1 VKKSED
7 SPQQL
12 NPMRRVLAN
21 FWILIRGR
29 GAAAIMAFGATA
41 LMARSLGPAEF
52 GMVVLIHTYAMLIRA
67 LLDFGSVDAIVRF
80 GVPAHDAGDSHALGR
95 LIKVCRRI
103 DKQASITA
111 ALLALAVAPFAG
123 PSMGMDNNHV
133 MLLMAYSVVLI
144 TTGTGTASGILR
156 LYDRFD
162 ILGRQMTISP
172 TIRFMG
178 VVIAWWL
185 SAPIQVFVAIWASGY
200 AAENFYLM
208 WHAKHK
214 YNTHI
219 KEALAGVSIKDAKL
233 SDFDGLRHFL
243 WVTYW
248 QSNLD
253 ILPKHITTV
262 LVGYLLGP
270 AEAGLLRLARELS
283 SMLSKPAIL
292 IRQVIFVDL
301 TRNWNQGNQAFDVIA
316 YRTALLG
323 GALGSLFVLTSYFFG
338 EHLLATLLG
347 QQFVAAKSIL
357 TFMLL
362 AATLDLVASP
372 LRSAIYAMGYAAKAM
387 RLYVVSTSIYL
398 ILFVVLTAKMGLI
411 GAGLAASAAAA
422 VPLIGMLMLIRGNRP
437 DNSKN

>member
-1 VKKSED
+1 MKKSED

-123 PSMGMDNNHV
+123 PSIGMDNNHV

-219 KEALAGVSIKDAKL
+219 KEALAGVSVKDAKL
-233 SDFDGLRHFL
+233 SDCDGLRHFL

-357 TFMLL
+357 TLMLL
-362 AATLDLVASP
+362 AATLDLTASP
-372 LRSAIYAMGYAAKAM
+372 LRSALYAMGYAAKAM
-387 RLYVVSTSIYL
+387 RLYVVSTTMYL
-398 ILFVVLTAKMGLI
+398 GLFVVLTKSMGLI
-411 GAGLAASAAAA
+411 GAGLAASVAAAL
-422 VPLIGMLMLIRGNRP
+422 PLIGMLVLILGSRQDIP
-437 DNSKN
+437 KS

>member
-1 VKKSED
+1 MNKSKD
-7 SPQQL
+7 SLKQL

-41 LMARSLGPAEF
+41 LMARTIGPAEF
-52 GMVVLIHTYAMLIRA
+52 GMVILIHTYAMLVRA
-67 LLDFGSVDAIVRF
+67 LFDFGSMDAIVRF

-103 DKQASITA
+103 DKQASIA
-111 ALLALAVAPFAG
+111 ATLLALIVAPIAG
-123 PSMGMDNNHV
+123 PFMGMDNQHV
-133 MLLMAYSVVLI
+133 LLLMAYSLVLL
-144 TTGTGTASGILR
+144 TTGIGSAGGILR
-156 LYDRFD
+156 LYDHFD
-162 ILGRQMTISP
+162 ILGRQITIAP
-172 TIRFMG
+172 TIRFFG
-178 VVIAWWL
+178 VLIAWWL
-185 SAPIQVFVAIWASGY
+185 SAPIQVFVAIWAIAW
-200 AAENFYLM
+200 AAENSYPM
-208 WHAKHK
+208 WKARQK

-219 KEALAGVSIKDAKL
+219 KQALVGVSVKGAKL
-233 SDFDGLRHFL
+233 SDFEGLRHFF

-253 ILPKHITTV
+253 LLPKHITTV

-323 GALGSLFVLTSYFFG
+323 GLLGMLFVVTSYFFG
-338 EHLLATLLG
+338 EYLLAALLG
-347 QQFVAAKSIL
+347 QQFVAAKSVL
-357 TFMLL
+357 TLMLL
-362 AATLDLVASP
+362 AATLDLATSP
-372 LRSAIYAMGYAAKAM
+372 LRSALYAMGFAIKAL
-387 RLYVVSTSIYL
+387 RLYVFSTTIYL
-398 ILFVVLTAKMGLI
+398 ILFVVLTVRMGLI
-411 GAGLAASAAAA
+411 GAGVAASLAATF
-422 VPLIGMLMLIRGNRP
+422 PLIGMLVLIRGNRQGGP
-437 DNSKN
+437 KS

>member
-1 VKKSED
+1 MKKSED

-219 KEALAGVSIKDAKL
+219 KEALAGVSVKDAKL
-233 SDFDGLRHFL
+233 SDCDGLRHFL

-362 AATLDLVASP
+362 AATLDLTASP
-372 LRSAIYAMGYAAKAM
+372 LRSALYAMGYAAKAM
-387 RLYVVSTSIYL
+387 RLYVVSTSFYL
-398 ILFVVLTAKMGLI
+398 VLFVVLTAKMGLI
-411 GAGLAASAAAA
+411 GAGLAASVAAAL
-422 VPLIGMLMLIRGNRP
+422 PLIGMLVLIHGNRQDSP
-437 DNSKN
+437 KS

>member
-1 VKKSED
+1 MNKSED
-7 SPQQL
+7 SLKQL

-41 LMARSLGPAEF
+41 LMARALGPAEF
-52 GMVVLIHTYAMLIRA
+52 GMVVLIHTYAMLVRA
-67 LLDFGSVDAIVRF
+67 LFDFGSMDAIVRY

-103 DKQASITA
+103 DIQASIA
-111 ALLALAVAPFAG
+111 ATLLALIVAPIAG
-123 PSMGMDNNHV
+123 PFMGMDSQLV
-133 MLLMAYSVVLI
+133 ILLEAYSLVLL
-144 TTGTGTASGILR
+144 TTGVGTAGSILR

-162 ILGRQMTISP
+162 ILGRYMTVAP

-185 SAPIQVFVAIWASGY
+185 SAPIQVFVAIWAIAY

-219 KEALAGVSIKDAKL
+219 KQALAGASVKGAKL
-233 SDFDGLRHFL
+233 SDFEGLRHFL

-253 ILPKHITTV
+253 VLPKHITTV

-316 YRTALLG
+316 YRTALIG
-323 GALGSLFVLTSYFFG
+323 GALGLLFVMTSYFFG

-347 QQFVAAKSIL
+347 QQFVAAKSVL
-357 TFMLL
+357 TLMLL
-362 AATLDLVASP
+362 AATLDLASSP
-372 LRSAIYAMGYAAKAM
+372 LRSALYAIGKALSAL
-387 RLYVVSTSIYL
+387 RLHIFSTAIYL
-398 ILFVVLTAKMGLI
+398 VLLILLTRKFGLI
-411 GAGLAASAAAA
+411 GAGLAASSTAA
-422 VPLIGMLMLIRGNRP
+422 LTLTGMLFIMRNNKRLN
-437 DNSKN
+437 

>member
-1 VKKSED
+1 MNKSED
-7 SPQQL
+7 SLKQL

-52 GMVVLIHTYAMLIRA
+52 GMVVLMHTYAMLIRA
-67 LLDFGSVDAIVRF
+67 LLDFDSVAAIVRY
-80 GVPAHDAGDSHALGR
+80 GVPAHDESDSHALGR
-95 LIKVCRRI
+95 LIRVCRRI
-103 DKQASITA
+103 DRQSSIA
-111 ALLALAVAPFAG
+111 ATLMALIIAPFVG
-123 PSMGMDNNHV
+123 PSMGMDSHHV
-133 MLLMAYSVVLI
+133 MLLMAYSLVLI

-162 ILGRQMTISP
+162 IIGRQMTIAP
-172 TIRFMG
+172 IIRFIG

-185 SAPIQVFVAIWASGY
+185 SAPIQVFVVIWACGY
-200 AAENFYLM
+200 AAENFYLL

-214 YNTHI
+214 YHTHI
-219 KEALAGVSIKDAKL
+219 KEALAGVSVKDAKL

-248 QSNLD
+248 QANLD

-301 TRNWNQGNQAFDVIA
+301 TRNWNQGNKAFDVIA

-323 GALGSLFVLTSYFFG
+323 GALGLLFVLTSYFFG

-347 QQFVAAKSIL
+347 QQFVAANVVL

-362 AATLDLVASP
+362 AATLDLAASP
-372 LRSAIYAMGYAAKAM
+372 LRSALYAMGYAAKAM
-387 RLYVVSTSIYL
+387 RLYVLSTTIYL
-398 ILFVVLTAKMGLI
+398 GLFVVLTKYMGLI
-411 GAGLAASAAAA
+411 GAGVAASFAAAL
-422 VPLIGMLMLIRGNRP
+422 PLIGMLVLVRGNRQDSP
-437 DNSKN
+437 KS

>member
-1 VKKSED
+1 MNKSED
-7 SPQQL
+7 SLKTL

-52 GMVVLIHTYAMLIRA
+52 GLVVLMHTYAMLMRA
-67 LLDFGSVDAIVRF
+67 LFDFGSVDAIVRF
-80 GVPAHDAGDSHALGR
+80 GVPAHDESDSHTLGR

-103 DKQASITA
+103 DRQTCIA
-111 ALLALAVAPFAG
+111 ATFLALIVAPFAG
-123 PSMGMDNNHV
+123 PSMGMDNKHV
-133 MLLMAYSVVLI
+133 MLLMAYSLVLI
-144 TTGTGTASGILR
+144 TTGTGTAAGILR

-162 ILGRQMTISP
+162 ILGRQMTIAP
-172 TIRFMG
+172 TIRFFG

-200 AAENFYLM
+200 AAENFYLI

-219 KEALAGVSIKDAKL
+219 KEALGGVSVKGAKL
-233 SDFDGLRHFL
+233 NDFEGLRHFL

-262 LVGYLLGP
+262 MVGYLLGP

-301 TRNWNQGNQAFDVIA
+301 TRHWNQGNKAFDVIA
-316 YRTALLG
+316 YRTALFG
-323 GALGSLFVLTSYFFG
+323 GALGLLFVMASYFFG
-338 EHLLATLLG
+338 DHLLATLLG
-347 QQFVAAKSIL
+347 QQFVAAKTVL
-357 TFMLL
+357 TLMLL
-362 AATLDLVASP
+362 AATLDLAASP

-387 RLYVVSTSIYL
+387 RLYIVSTSIYL
-398 ILFVVLTAKMGLI
+398 ILFVVLTSQFGLI
-411 GAGLAASAAAA
+411 GAGVAASIAAAL
-422 VPLIGMLMLIRGNRP
+422 PLIGMLVLIRGN
-437 DNSKN
+437 KFF

>member
-1 VKKSED
+1 MNKSED
-7 SPQQL
+7 SLKQL

-219 KEALAGVSIKDAKL
+219 KEALAGVSVKDAKL
-233 SDFDGLRHFL
+233 SDCDGLRHFL

-357 TFMLL
+357 TLMLL
-362 AATLDLVASP
+362 AATLDLTASP
-372 LRSAIYAMGYAAKAM
+372 LRSALYAMGYAAKAM
-387 RLYVVSTSIYL
+387 GLYVVSTSIYL

-422 VPLIGMLMLIRGNRP
+422 VPLIGMLVLIRGNRP
-437 DNSKN
+437 DK

>member
-1 VKKSED
+1 MNKSED
-7 SPQQL
+7 SLKQL

-41 LMARSLGPAEF
+41 LMARTLGPAEF

-67 LLDFGSVDAIVRF
+67 LLDFDSVDAIVRY
-80 GVPAHDAGDSHALGR
+80 GVPAHDKSDSHTLGR
-95 LIKVCRRI
+95 LIRVCRRI
-103 DKQASITA
+103 DRKSSIVATLI
-111 ALLALAVAPFAG
+111 ALIVAPVAG
-123 PSMGMDNNHV
+123 PFMGMDSQHV
-133 MLLMAYSVVLI
+133 MLLVAYSLVLL
-144 TTGTGTASGILR
+144 TTGIGTAAGILR

-162 ILGRQMTISP
+162 ILGRQMTIAP
-172 TIRFMG
+172 TIRFIG

-185 SAPIQVFVAIWASGY
+185 SAPIQVFVAIWAAGY
-200 AAENFYLM
+200 ATEQLYIL

-219 KEALAGVSIKDAKL
+219 KVALAGVSVKGAKL

-323 GALGSLFVLTSYFFG
+323 GALGLLFVVTSYFFG

-347 QQFVAAKSIL
+347 QQFVAAKSVL
-357 TFMLL
+357 TLMLL
-362 AATLDLVASP
+362 AATLDLAASP
-372 LRSAIYAMGYAAKAM
+372 LRSALYAMGYATKAM
-387 RLYVVSTSIYL
+387 RLYVLSTTMYL
-398 ILFVVLTAKMGLI
+398 GLFVVLTKSMGLI
-411 GAGLAASAAAA
+411 GAGLAASVAAAL
-422 VPLIGMLMLIRGNRP
+422 PLIGMLVLILGSRQDIP
-437 DNSKN
+437 KS

>member
-1 VKKSED
+1 MNKSED
-7 SPQQL
+7 FLKQL

-41 LMARSLGPAEF
+41 LMARSLGPSDF
-52 GMVVLIHTYAMLIRA
+52 GMVVLIHTYAMLMRA
-67 LLDFGSVDAIVRF
+67 LVDFGSTQAIVRY

-123 PSMGMDNNHV
+123 PSMGMDKQHV
-133 MLLMAYSVVLI
+133 MLLMSYSLVLI

-162 ILGRQMTISP
+162 ILGRQMTIAP
-172 TIRFMG
+172 TIRFLG
-178 VVIAWWL
+178 VAIAWWL
-185 SAPIQVFVAIWASGY
+185 SAPIQVFVAIWAIAY

-219 KEALAGVSIKDAKL
+219 KEVLAGISVKGAKL
-233 SDFDGLRHFL
+233 SDFDGLRDFL

-253 ILPKHITTV
+253 VLPKHITTV

-283 SMLSKPAIL
+283 SMLSKPALL
-292 IRQVIFVDL
+292 IRQVIFADL
-301 TRNWNQGNQAFDVIA
+301 TRSWHQGSDAFDVIT

-323 GALGSLFVLTSYFFG
+323 GLLGLLFVVTSYFFG

-347 QQFVAAKSIL
+347 QQFVAAKSVL
-357 TFMLL
+357 TLMFL
-362 AATLDLVASP
+362 AATLDLAASP
-372 LRSAIYAMGYAAKAM
+372 LRSALYAMGYATKTL
-387 RLYVVSTSIYL
+387 RLYIFSTTIYL
-398 ILFVVLTAKMGLI
+398 GLFVLLTKGMGLI
-411 GAGLAASAAAA
+411 GAGVAASIAAALT
-422 VPLIGMLMLIRGNRP
+422 LIGMLVLIRGNRCSGI
-437 DNSKN
+437 NK

>member
-1 VKKSED
+1 MKKSED

-29 GAAAIMAFGATA
+29 GAAAIMALGATA

-123 PSMGMDNNHV
+123 PSIGMDNNHV

-219 KEALAGVSIKDAKL
+219 KEALAGVSVKDAKL
-233 SDFDGLRHFL
+233 SDCDGLRHFL

-323 GALGSLFVLTSYFFG
+323 GLLGMLFVVTSYFFG
-338 EHLLATLLG
+338 EHLLGTLLG

-422 VPLIGMLMLIRGNRP
+422 VPLIGMLVLIRGNRP
-437 DNSKN
+437 DK

>member
-1 VKKSED
+1 MKKSED

-111 ALLALAVAPFAG
+111 ALLAFAVAPFAG
-123 PSMGMDNNHV
+123 PYMDMDNNHI

-219 KEALAGVSIKDAKL
+219 KEALAGVSVKDAKL
-233 SDFDGLRHFL
+233 SDCDGLRHFL

-357 TFMLL
+357 TLMLL
-362 AATLDLVASP
+362 AATLDLTASP
-372 LRSAIYAMGYAAKAM
+372 LRSALYAMGYAAKAM
-387 RLYVVSTSIYL
+387 RLYVVSTTMYL
-398 ILFVVLTAKMGLI
+398 GLFVVLTKDMGLI
-411 GAGLAASAAAA
+411 GAGVAASVAAAL
-422 VPLIGMLMLIRGNRP
+422 PLIGMLVLIRGNRQDSP
-437 DNSKN
+437 KS

>member
-1 VKKSED
+1 MNQSED
-7 SPQQL
+7 PTASH
-12 NPMRRVLAN
+12 NPMQRVRAN

-52 GMVVLIHTYAMLIRA
+52 GLVVLMHTYAMLMRA
-67 LLDFGSVDAIVRF
+67 LFDFGSVDAIVRF
-80 GVPAHDAGDSHALGR
+80 GVPAHDESDSHTLGR

-103 DKQASITA
+103 DRQTCIA
-111 ALLALAVAPFAG
+111 ATFLALIVAPFAG
-123 PSMGMDNNHV
+123 PSMGMDNKHV
-133 MLLMAYSVVLI
+133 MLLMAYSLVLI
-144 TTGTGTASGILR
+144 TTGTGTAAGILR

-162 ILGRQMTISP
+162 ILGRQLTIAP
-172 TIRFMG
+172 TIRFIG

-185 SAPIQVFVAIWASGY
+185 SASIQVFVAIWASGY
-200 AAENFYLM
+200 VAENFYLM

-219 KEALAGVSIKDAKL
+219 KEALEGVSVKCAKL
-233 SDFDGLRHFL
+233 SDFEGLRHFL

-262 LVGYLLGP
+262 MVGYLLGP

-301 TRNWNQGNQAFDVIA
+301 TRHWNQGNQAFDVIA
-316 YRTALLG
+316 YRTALFG
-323 GALGSLFVLTSYFFG
+323 GAFGLLFVMASYFFG
-338 EHLLATLLG
+338 DHLLATLLG
-347 QQFVAAKSIL
+347 QQFVAAKTVL
-357 TFMLL
+357 TLMLL
-362 AATLDLVASP
+362 AATLDLATSP

-387 RLYVVSTSIYL
+387 RLYIVSTSIYL
-398 ILFVVLTAKMGLI
+398 TLFVVLTSQFGLI
-411 GAGLAASAAAA
+411 GAGVAASIAAAL
-422 VPLIGMLMLIRGNRP
+422 PLIGMLVLIRGN
-437 DNSKN
+437 KFF

>member
-1 VKKSED
+1 VNKSED
-7 SPQQL
+7 SLKQL
-12 NPMRRVLAN
+12 NPMHRVLAN

-52 GMVVLIHTYAMLIRA
+52 GMVVLIHTYAMLMRA
-67 LLDFGSVDAIVRF
+67 LVDFGSAEAIVRY
-80 GVPAHDAGDSHALGR
+80 GVPAHDADDSHALGR
-95 LIKVCRRI
+95 LIKLCRRI
-103 DKQASITA
+103 DRQTMVVAT
-111 ALLALAVAPFAG
+111 LLALIVAPFAG
-123 PSMGMDNNHV
+123 PSMGMDGDHI
-133 MLLMAYSVVLI
+133 MLLIAYSLTLI
-144 TTGTGTASGILR
+144 STGVGTSVGILR

-162 ILGRQMTISP
+162 ILGRQMTIAP
-172 TIRFMG
+172 TIRFFG

-185 SAPIQVFVAIWASGY
+185 SAPIQVFVAIWATGY
-200 AAENFYLM
+200 AAENFYLI

-214 YNTHI
+214 YNIHI
-219 KEALAGVSIKDAKL
+219 KVALAGVSVKDAKL

-243 WVTYW
+243 WVNYW

-253 ILPKHITTV
+253 FLPKHITTV

-323 GALGSLFVLTSYFFG
+323 GALGLLFVMASYFFG
-338 EHLLATLLG
+338 EHLLGTLLG

>member
-1 VKKSED
+1 
-7 SPQQL
+7 
-12 NPMRRVLAN
+12 MRRVLAN

-123 PSMGMDNNHV
+123 PSMGMDNQHV

-144 TTGTGTASGILR
+144 TTGTGTATGILR
-156 LYDRFD
+156 LYGRFD

-178 VVIAWWL
+178 VAIAWWL
-185 SAPIQVFVAIWASGY
+185 SAPIQVFVTIWAIAY
-200 AAENFYLM
+200 AAENFYMM

-214 YNTHI
+214 YNIHI
-219 KEALAGVSIKDAKL
+219 KEALGGFSVKDAKL
-233 SDFDGLRHFL
+233 SECDGLRHFL

-253 ILPKHITTV
+253 ILPKHISTL

-301 TRNWNQGNQAFDVIA
+301 TRNWNQGNKAFDVIA

-323 GALGSLFVLTSYFFG
+323 GALGSLFVMASYFFG
-338 EHLLATLLG
+338 EHLLSTLLG
-347 QQFVAAKSIL
+347 QQFVAAKSVL
-357 TFMLL
+357 TLMLL
-362 AATLDLVASP
+362 AAALDLAASP
-372 LRSAIYAMGYAAKAM
+372 LRSALYAMGYAARAM
-387 RLYVVSTSIYL
+387 RLYVVSTTMYL
-398 ILFVVLTAKMGLI
+398 GLFVVLTKDMGLI
-411 GAGLAASAAAA
+411 GAGVAASVAAA

>member
-1 VKKSED
+1 MNKSED
-7 SPQQL
+7 SLKQL

-29 GAAAIMAFGATA
+29 GAAAIMAFGATT
-41 LMARSLGPAEF
+41 LMARSLGPTEF

-219 KEALAGVSIKDAKL
+219 KEALAGVSVKDAKL
-233 SDFDGLRHFL
+233 SDCDGLRHFL

-292 IRQVIFVDL
+292 IRQVIFADL

-323 GALGSLFVLTSYFFG
+323 GALGLLFVVTSYFFG

-347 QQFVAAKSIL
+347 QQFVAAKSVL
-357 TFMLL
+357 TLMLL
-362 AATLDLVASP
+362 AATLDLAASP
-372 LRSAIYAMGYAAKAM
+372 LRSALYAMGYATKAM
-387 RLYVVSTSIYL
+387 RLYVLSTTMYL
-398 ILFVVLTAKMGLI
+398 GLFVVLTKSMGLI
-411 GAGLAASAAAA
+411 GAGLAASVAAAL
-422 VPLIGMLMLIRGNRP
+422 PLIGMLVLILGSRQDIP
-437 DNSKN
+437 KS

>member
-1 VKKSED
+1 MNKSED
-7 SPQQL
+7 SLKQL

-41 LMARSLGPAEF
+41 LMARALGPAEF

-80 GVPAHDAGDSHALGR
+80 GVPAHDARDHHALGR

-111 ALLALAVAPFAG
+111 ALLAFAVAPFAG
-123 PSMGMDNNHV
+123 PSMGMDNQHV
-133 MLLMAYSVVLI
+133 GLLMAYSLVLI
-144 TTGTGTASGILR
+144 TTGTGTATGILR
-156 LYDRFD
+156 MYDRFD
-162 ILGRQMTISP
+162 ILGRQMTIAP
-172 TIRFMG
+172 TIRFIG

-185 SAPIQVFVAIWASGY
+185 SAPIQLFVAIWAIAY

-219 KEALAGVSIKDAKL
+219 KHTLAGVSVKGASL
-233 SDFDGLRHFL
+233 ADFNGLRHFL

-253 ILPKHITTV
+253 VLPKHITTV

-283 SMLSKPAIL
+283 SMLSKPALL

-323 GALGSLFVLTSYFFG
+323 GLLGMLFVVISYFFG
-338 EHLLATLLG
+338 EYLLAALLG
-347 QQFVAAKSIL
+347 QQFVAAKSVL
-357 TFMLL
+357 TLMLL
-362 AATLDLVASP
+362 AATLDLAASP
-372 LRSAIYAMGYAAKAM
+372 LRSALYAMGYAAKAM
-387 RLYVVSTSIYL
+387 RLYVVSTTMYL
-398 ILFVVLTAKMGLI
+398 GLFILLTKDMGLI
-411 GAGLAASAAAA
+411 GAGVAASVAAAL
-422 VPLIGMLMLIRGNRP
+422 PLIGMLVLIGGNRQ
-437 DNSKN
+437 DSSKS

>member
-1 VKKSED
+1 MNKSED
-7 SPQQL
+7 SLKQL

-52 GMVVLIHTYAMLIRA
+52 GMVVLMHTYAMLIRA
-67 LLDFGSVDAIVRF
+67 LLDFDSVAAIVRY
-80 GVPAHDAGDSHALGR
+80 GVPAHDESDSHALGR
-95 LIKVCRRI
+95 LIRVCRRI
-103 DKQASITA
+103 DRQSSIA
-111 ALLALAVAPFAG
+111 ATLMALIIAPFVG
-123 PSMGMDNNHV
+123 PSMGMDSHHV
-133 MLLMAYSVVLI
+133 MLLMAYSLVLI

-162 ILGRQMTISP
+162 IIGRQMTIAP
-172 TIRFMG
+172 IIRFIG

-185 SAPIQVFVAIWASGY
+185 SAPIQVFVVIWACGY
-200 AAENFYLM
+200 AAENFYLL

-214 YNTHI
+214 YHTHI
-219 KEALAGVSIKDAKL
+219 KEALAGVSVKDAKL

-248 QSNLD
+248 QANLD

-262 LVGYLLGP
+262 LVGYLLGST
-270 AEAGLLRLARELS
+270 EAGLLRLARELS
-283 SMLSKPAIL
+283 SILSKPAIL

-301 TRNWNQGNQAFDVIA
+301 TRNWNQGNKAFDVIA
-316 YRTALLG
+316 YHTALLG
-323 GALGSLFVLTSYFFG
+323 GALGLLFVLTSYFFG

-347 QQFVAAKSIL
+347 RQFVAANVVL

-362 AATLDLVASP
+362 AASLDLAASP
-372 LRSAIYAMGYAAKAM
+372 LRSALYAMGYAAKTM
-387 RLYVVSTSIYL
+387 RLYVVSTTMYL
-398 ILFVVLTAKMGLI
+398 GLFVVLTKDMGLI
-411 GAGLAASAAAA
+411 GAGVAASVAAAL
-422 VPLIGMLMLIRGNRP
+422 PLIGMLVLIRGNSQDSP
-437 DNSKN
+437 KS

>member
-1 VKKSED
+1 MKKSED

-111 ALLALAVAPFAG
+111 ALLALTVAPFAG

-219 KEALAGVSIKDAKL
+219 KEALAGVSVKDAKL
-233 SDFDGLRHFL
+233 SDFNGLHHFL

-362 AATLDLVASP
+362 AATLDLTASP
-372 LRSAIYAMGYAAKAM
+372 LRSALYAMGYAAKAM
-387 RLYVVSTSIYL
+387 GLYVVSTSIYL
-398 ILFVVLTAKMGLI
+398 FLFVVLTAKMGLI
-411 GAGLAASAAAA
+411 GAGLAASVAAAL
-422 VPLIGMLMLIRGNRP
+422 PLIGMLVLIHGNRQDSP
-437 DNSKN
+437 KS

>member
-1 VKKSED
+1 MNKSED
-7 SPQQL
+7 SLKQL

-29 GAAAIMAFGATA
+29 GAAAIMAFGATT
-41 LMARSLGPAEF
+41 LMARSLGPTEF

-80 GVPAHDAGDSHALGR
+80 GVPAHDAGDSNALGR

-103 DKQASITA
+103 DKQTSITA
-111 ALLALAVAPFAG
+111 ALLAFVVAPLAG
-123 PSMGMDNNHV
+123 PSMGMDNQHV
-133 MLLMAYSVVLI
+133 MLLMAYSLVLI
-144 TTGTGTASGILR
+144 TTGTGTAEGILR

-162 ILGRQMTISP
+162 ILGRQMTIAP

-185 SAPIQVFVAIWASGY
+185 SAPIQVFVVVWATGY

-219 KEALAGVSIKDAKL
+219 KQALAGVSVKGAAL
-233 SDFDGLRHFL
+233 ADFNGLRHFL

-253 ILPKHITTV
+253 VLPKHITTV

-283 SMLSKPAIL
+283 SMLSKPALL
-292 IRQVIFVDL
+292 IRQVIFADL

-323 GALGSLFVLTSYFFG
+323 GLLGMLFVVTSYFFG
-338 EHLLATLLG
+338 EYLLATLLG
-347 QQFVAAKSIL
+347 QQFVAAKAVL

-362 AATLDLVASP
+362 AATLDLAASP
-372 LRSAIYAMGYAAKAM
+372 LRSALYAMGYALKAM
-387 RLYVVSTSIYL
+387 RLYVLSTIMYL
-398 ILFVVLTAKMGLI
+398 GLFVLLTKEMGLI
-411 GAGLAASAAAA
+411 GAGLAASAAAV
-422 VPLIGMLMLIRGNRP
+422 VPLIGMLVLINRNRP

>member
-1 VKKSED
+1 MNKSED
-7 SPQQL
+7 SLKQL

-41 LMARSLGPAEF
+41 LMARTLGPAEF

-80 GVPAHDAGDSHALGR
+80 GVPAHDAGDSHALDR

-111 ALLALAVAPFAG
+111 ALLAFAVAPFAG
-123 PSMGMDNNHV
+123 PSMGMDNQHV
-133 MLLMAYSVVLI
+133 MLLMAYSLVLI
-144 TTGTGTASGILR
+144 TAGTGTASGILR
-156 LYDRFD
+156 LHDRFD
-162 ILGRQMTISP
+162 ILGRQMTIAP
-172 TIRFMG
+172 TIRFVC
-178 VVIAWWL
+178 VVLAWWL
-185 SAPIQVFVAIWASGY
+185 RAPIQVFVTIWAIAY
-200 AAENFYLM
+200 AAENFYTM

-219 KEALAGVSIKDAKL
+219 KEVLVGVSVKDAKL
-233 SDFDGLRHFL
+233 SDFNGLRHFL

-253 ILPKHITTV
+253 LLPKHITTV
-262 LVGYLLGP
+262 LVGHLLGP

-301 TRNWNQGNQAFDVIA
+301 TRNWNQGNQAFDIIA

-323 GALGSLFVLTSYFFG
+323 GALGLLFVMASYFFG

-347 QQFVAAKSIL
+347 QQFVAAKSVL
-357 TFMLL
+357 TLMLL
-362 AATLDLVASP
+362 AATLDLAASP

-387 RLYVVSTSIYL
+387 RIYVVSTSIYL
-398 ILFVVLTAKMGLI
+398 TLFLVLTAKMGLI
-411 GAGLAASAAAA
+411 GAGVAASAAAA
-422 VPLIGMLMLIRGNRP
+422 LPLIGMLVLIHGNGQE
-437 DNSKN
+437 SSS

>member
-1 VKKSED
+1 VNKSED
-7 SPQQL
+7 SLKQL

-41 LMARSLGPAEF
+41 LMARALGPAEF
-52 GMVVLIHTYAMLIRA
+52 GMVVLIHTYAMLVRA
-67 LLDFGSVDAIVRF
+67 LFDFGSMDAIVRY

-103 DKQASITA
+103 DIQASIA
-111 ALLALAVAPFAG
+111 ATLLALIVAPIAG
-123 PSMGMDNNHV
+123 PFMGMDSQLV
-133 MLLMAYSVVLI
+133 ILLEAYSLVLL
-144 TTGTGTASGILR
+144 TTGVGTAGSILR

-162 ILGRQMTISP
+162 ILGRYMTVAP

-185 SAPIQVFVAIWASGY
+185 SAPIQVFVAIWAIAY
-200 AAENFYLM
+200 VAENFYLM

-219 KEALAGVSIKDAKL
+219 KQALAGASVKGAKL
-233 SDFDGLRHFL
+233 SDFEGLRHFL

-253 ILPKHITTV
+253 VLPKHITTV

-301 TRNWNQGNQAFDVIA
+301 TRNWNQGNKAFDVIA
-316 YRTALLG
+316 YRTALIG
-323 GALGSLFVLTSYFFG
+323 GALGLLFVMTSYFFG

-347 QQFVAAKSIL
+347 QQFVAAKSVL
-357 TFMLL
+357 TLMLL
-362 AATLDLVASP
+362 AATLDLASSP
-372 LRSAIYAMGYAAKAM
+372 LRSALYAIGKALSAL
-387 RLYVVSTSIYL
+387 RLHIFSTAIYL
-398 ILFVVLTAKMGLI
+398 VLFILLTRKFGLI
-411 GAGLAASAAAA
+411 GAGLAASSTAA
-422 VPLIGMLMLIRGNRP
+422 LTLTGMLFIMRNNKRLN
-437 DNSKN
+437 